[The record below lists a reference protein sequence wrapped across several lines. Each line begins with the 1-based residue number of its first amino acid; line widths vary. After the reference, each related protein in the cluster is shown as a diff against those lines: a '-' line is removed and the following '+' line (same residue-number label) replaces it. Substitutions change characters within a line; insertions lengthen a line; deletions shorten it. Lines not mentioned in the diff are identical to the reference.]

1 MLIGELLTKL
11 GFKVDTAGL
20 DSGMKRA
27 RSAVTEFKSFLG
39 KLTLGYTFIELGKT
53 VLKTASD
60 LETMT
65 AQFTTMLGSS
75 EKAAELMQRLRGYAI
90 RTTFTT
96 PQLAQSL
103 QMLVQYHM
111 PLEQAWKTMQ
121 QLGDVAGASQPR
133 FNRLAYAMAEVNSN
147 GRLQAKE
154 MRQLA
159 MAGWNPLR
167 SIMDMT
173 GKSMEELRDDMKHG
187 KISADMVLQAL
198 EQVTGKSGMF
208 YMNQARQA
216 TTWAGVTSNA
226 WENLVLNAADA
237 LQKLLPIVKSAL
249 VAIAS
254 LPMSWLGDVFT
265 KVSDALYYMG
275 HIFTEIGV
283 VRQFQILR
291 SEIVEW
297 AGAWS
302 SALVGSRMAGNSIQV
317 VSTIIGYL
325 ILNLVRAIG
334 AVIQFTTY
342 IARTISWLKEHKAAV
357 IAVAI
362 ALMIA
367 FGPVMLAR
375 LFAAARGVAAVTTAM
390 RIFNT
395 VMKATRAL
403 MLAWTLGGG
412 GLQGLIG
419 MMKTLPSLFGNAAMG
434 AKIFGVSLMT
444 TLGPILVMVG
454 VIIADLKI
462 LNDTLSENKDLQ
474 DTKDSYEK
482 RAKYG
487 QQAIDDWNAMRQAQ
501 RAGDTKTADAMYR
514 RNRQALGMV
523 QAETDRYNAAH
534 PKADGQSDF
543 EKFSKQMHDDAE
555 KQQRLMEQQLAEQR
569 KAAQV
574 ENDKNRKLELK
585 LKHSGSING
594 NMPADVLQLYER
606 HIRSN
611 WTMTVQRALAEGS

>member
-20 DSGMKRA
+20 DAGMRRA
-27 RSAVTEFKSFLG
+27 RSSVSEFKSFLG
-39 KLTLGYTFIELGKT
+39 KLTLGYTFVELGKT

-75 EKAAELMQRLRGYAI
+75 EKAAELMQRLRGYAV

-103 QMLVQYHM
+103 QMLIQYHM

-121 QLGDVAGASQPR
+121 QLGDVAGASQPM

-159 MAGWNPLR
+159 TAGWNPLR

-187 KISADMVLQAL
+187 QISSEMVLQAL
-198 EQVTGKSGMF
+198 EQVTGKAGMF

-249 VAIAS
+249 IAVATI
-254 LPMSWLGDVFT
+254 PMGWLGTIFS
-265 KVSDALYYMG
+265 KVSDALYYIG
-275 HIFTEIGV
+275 HIFVELGIVEQFRLLRTEIV
-283 VRQFQILR
+283 L
-291 SEIVEW
+291 W
-297 AGAWS
+297 ANAWTQ
-302 SALVGSRMAGNSIQV
+302 ALGGSKTAGNSLQFISTV
-317 VSTIIGYL
+317 VGYL
-325 ILNLVRAIG
+325 ILNVIRVIG
-334 AVIQFTTY
+334 AILQFTVV
-342 IARTISWLKEHKAAV
+342 IAHCIAWLKEHKAIVLAV
-357 IAVAI
+357 GIAM
-362 ALMIA
+362 LIA
-367 FGPVMLAR
+367 FGPVLLAH
-375 LFAAARGVAAVTTAM
+375 LLSAARGIQAVTVAM
-390 RIFNT
+390 RVFGS
-395 VMKATRAL
+395 VMKVTRAI

-419 MMKTLPSLFGNAAMG
+419 MIKTLPGAFGEAATG
-434 AKIFGVSLMT
+434 AKLFGVSLMT
-444 TLGPILVMVG
+444 SLGPILVMVG

-462 LNDTLSENKDLQ
+462 LNDTLAENKELE

-487 QQAIDDWNAMRQAQ
+487 QQAVDDWNAMRQAQ
-501 RAGDTKTADAMYR
+501 KAGDTKTAEAMYR

-523 QAETDRYNAAH
+523 QAETDRYNSVYHKDSNAT
-534 PKADGQSDF
+534 DF
-543 EKFSKQMHDDAE
+543 DKFSKQMHDDME
-555 KQQRLMEQQLAEQR
+555 RQQKLMDQQLAEQK

-574 ENDKNRKLELK
+574 EADKIKKMELK
-585 LKHSGSING
+585 LKHSGSINS
-594 NMPADVLQLYER
+594 NMPADVMQLYER